1 VESIRNKIESIKVSR
16 NYAVG
21 GVGRNFTH
29 LESDAKSV
37 KVKDLGLKSSQK
49 MKKTTSIKI

>member
-1 VESIRNKIESIKVSR
+1 MESIRNKIESIKVSR